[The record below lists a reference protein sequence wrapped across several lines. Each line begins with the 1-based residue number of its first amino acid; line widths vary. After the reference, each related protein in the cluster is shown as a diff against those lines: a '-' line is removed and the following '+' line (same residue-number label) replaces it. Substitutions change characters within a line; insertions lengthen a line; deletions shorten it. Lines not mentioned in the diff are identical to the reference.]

1 MTTPPPARIVFPWE
15 PGYNP
20 GATIEQVIEAVT
32 PPQLKPVVD
41 QIVTPVV
48 EAVLPTAPAAP
59 APAQPTNAAPA
70 GDFSSSLQDAV
81 LRAAQGAA
89 LAALPSIEKQVISMV
104 LGGITATL
112 PQPNAPEPLSKDV
125 FTKASARSRALRTF
139 FGGLAMAILWGIIS
153 ALGSVNGDQ
162 FFTKTGLIS
171 VATIVVSSVIGS
183 IVSYFGRIHFEPKY
197 AELAPP
203 GK

>member
-1 MTTPPPARIVFPWE
+1 MTTPPARIVFPWE

-20 GATIEQVIEAVT
+20 GALVQEVIDTVT
-32 PPQLKPVVD
+32 PPQLQPVVD
-41 QIVTPVV
+41 QVVTPIV
-48 EAVLPTAPAAP
+48 EAVLPTPPEAP

-70 GDFSSSLQDAV
+70 GTFSASLQDAV
-81 LRAAQGAA
+81 LKAAQGAA
-89 LAALPSIEKQVISMV
+89 LAALPQIEKQVIGMV
-104 LGGITATL
+104 LGGITNVL

-139 FGGLAMAILWGIIS
+139 FGGLAMAILWGVIS
-153 ALGSVNGDQ
+153 ALGTVSGDQ

-171 VATIVVSSVIGS
+171 VATIVVSSVIGAV
-183 IVSYFGRIHFEPKY
+183 VSYFGRLHFEPKY